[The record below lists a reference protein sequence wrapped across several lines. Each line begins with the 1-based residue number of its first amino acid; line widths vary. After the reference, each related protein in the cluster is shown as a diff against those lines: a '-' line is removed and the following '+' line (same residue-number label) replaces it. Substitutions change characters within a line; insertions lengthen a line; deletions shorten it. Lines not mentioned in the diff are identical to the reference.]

1 MRMVKNI
8 TLLALL
14 SSIMTAGI
22 GFHMASNYTDLDGT
36 VDVGSSWGVT
46 YDLSN
51 KTSVGWDSAL
61 GLLMYFD
68 VAGNV
73 NLRLGWT
80 AATGDGSGTDADN
93 QVAETSVGLGVNWW
107 SGGEGLK
114 TSIGTNFDYVMAPG
128 GGDPSE
134 QEENA
139 TNLSIS
145 ISFGF

>member
-1 MRMVKNI
+1 MVKNI

-46 YDLSN
+46 YDLSER
-51 KTSVGWDSAL
+51 TSVGWDSAL

-68 VAGNV
+68 VAGSV

-80 AATGDGSGTDADN
+80 AATGDGTGSDADN

-107 SGGEGLK
+107 SGGDGLN
-114 TSIGTNFDYVMAPG
+114 TSISTNYDMVGTGAASDG
-128 GGDPSE
+128 
-134 QEENA
+134 
-139 TNLSIS
+139 NLSMS
-145 ISFGF
+145 VGFGF

>member
-1 MRMVKNI
+1 MRIVKNI

-46 YDLSN
+46 YELSDR
-51 KTSVGWDSAL
+51 TSVGWDSTL

-73 NLRLGWT
+73 DLRLGWT
-80 AATGDGSGTDADN
+80 AATGAGDASDPDN

-107 SGGEGLK
+107 SGGDGLK
-114 TSIGTNFDYVMAPG
+114 TSIGTNLDYVMAPG
-128 GGDPSE
+128 GTALSE

-139 TNLSIS
+139 TNLSIT